1 MKSKIITAIVAVA
14 VVLSA
19 VSLLGGESDVAPSV
33 DVIDDNTAISEV
45 NNPPVDTA
53 PTVSESNTKPVVT
66 ETVVIDQD
74 LNCMGIAQCF
84 AGVVTEVI
92 DGDTLKVNGE
102 SIRFSLASAPE
113 LKGYGGIDA
122 RNFIETLCP
131 VGSTVTVD
139 EDDGQVIGSYG
150 RMVALIHCNDVN
162 LNSELLDSNLGYLED
177 RFCDSS
183 EFAEQRW
190 AQKHGCSEYTVVET
204 TSNCDASY
212 PDFCIPS
219 PPPDLDCGDMSQ
231 KKFTVLQ
238 PDPHRFDGDKDGIGC
253 E

>member
-1 MKSKIITAIVAVA
+1 MKSKIITAIIAVA
-14 VVLSA
+14 VVISA

-33 DVIDDNTAISEV
+33 DVIDNTAAISE
-45 NNPPVDTA
+45 PSTTPVDTT
-53 PTVSESNTKPVVT
+53 PTVSESNTTPIIE
-66 ETVVIDQD
+66 ETVKVEE
-74 LNCMGIAQCF
+74 LNCLGTAQCF

-92 DGDTLKVNGE
+92 DGDTIKVNGE

-122 RNFIETLCP
+122 KNFIETICP
-131 VGSTVTVD
+131 VGSTVTID

-150 RMVALIHCNDVN
+150 RMVALIHCNDAN

-183 EFAEQRW
+183 EFAQQRW
-190 AQKHGCSEYTVVET
+190 AQKHGCAEYTVTET
-204 TSNCDASY
+204 ASDCDASY

-219 PPPDLDCGDMSQ
+219 PPPDLNCGDMSQ

-238 PDPHRFDGDKDGIGC
+238 PDPHRFDGDEDGVGC